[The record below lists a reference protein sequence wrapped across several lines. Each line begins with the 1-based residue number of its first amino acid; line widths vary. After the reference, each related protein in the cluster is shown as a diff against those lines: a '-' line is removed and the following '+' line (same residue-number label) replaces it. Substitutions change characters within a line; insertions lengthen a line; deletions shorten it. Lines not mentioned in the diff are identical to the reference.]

1 MAGVFYG
8 WWIVIGGFVIQMLNG
23 ALLFHAFSAYI
34 LPLQAEFAWNRTQ
47 VSGAFAMARAES
59 GILGPIQGWLIDR
72 YGTRPIMRLGN
83 VLFAVGFLLLSRI
96 EGIYSFYGAFAIIA
110 LGSSLGGFMPI
121 TASVTS
127 WFRRWRSITLGVMLA
142 GMGAGGLLVPGV
154 VWFLT
159 EYGWRASAQVS
170 GILMLVLGLPATQL
184 MRRRPDDVMPDGDR
198 PAVLRAEPSVEASD
212 PTQGESPSR
221 RDDLKSAPR
230 PESRPEVSF
239 TGRQAIATSSFWLLA
254 LVHGGALLIVG
265 TVLTHQIPHMVEGIG
280 LSPERAASVVAVLVM
295 VTLVGQLAGGFLG
308 DRLNKRLVIF
318 GAMWLH
324 AVAMVVFAY
333 ATSAAGALIFTVL
346 HGVAWGVRGTL
357 INAIRADYFGPRY
370 YATITGYNSLMVM
383 IGMTAGPLFSGV
395 IRDLTGDYR
404 YAFLILAGIA
414 VLASVAAVLARPPAV
429 PRTHGSPSGSAD
441 RYIT

>member
-8 WWIVIGGFVIQMLNG
+8 WWIITGGFVIQMLNG

-72 YGTRPIMRLGN
+72 YGPRRIMRLGN

-96 EGIYSFYGAFAIIA
+96 DGIYSFYGAFAIVA

-121 TASVTS
+121 TAAVTS
-127 WFRRWRSITLGVMLA
+127 WFRRWRSISLGLMLA

-159 EYGWRASAQVS
+159 EYGWRATAQVS
-170 GILMLVLGLPATQL
+170 GVLMLVLGLPATQL
-184 MRRRPDDVMPDGDR
+184 MRRRPDDVLPDGDL
-198 PAVLRAEPSVEASD
+198 PPPSVIEASATEASARAD
-212 PTQGESPSR
+212 AESPPQR
-221 RDDLKSAPR
+221 GRIEVAPSPPQ
-230 PESRPEVSF
+230 PELSF

-280 LSPERAASVVAVLVM
+280 LSPERAATVVAVLVM

-333 ATSAAGALIFTVL
+333 AASTAGALVFAVL

-357 INAIRADYFGPRY
+357 INAIRADYFGSRY

-383 IGMTAGPLFSGV
+383 IGMTAGPLFSG
-395 IRDLTGDYR
+395 ILRDLTGNYR
-404 YAFLILAGIA
+404 VAFLILAGIA
-414 VLASVAAVLARPPAV
+414 VVASVAAVMARPPAPPE
-429 PRTHGSPSGSAD
+429 PRGSL
-441 RYIT
+441 T